1 MIVCVPYVLVQTKTK
16 TMTLNMN
23 MTERP
28 RSEHDVRRSKRLSW
42 LLRHGAP
49 EANVHMDPA
58 GWVEIH
64 ELLNFFSM
72 SRDKLDE
79 LVRTNNKR
87 RLQIEGTRIRC
98 CQGHS
103 VRSGVSSVALEASWQ
118 IYDGDE
124 MIWHGT
130 SAAVLPAIAR
140 EGVLPQRRTHVHLAP
155 SLSSVVGKR
164 AQVDVMIGVDPQRL
178 RNAGETLW
186 RAPNGVILARRI
198 PPDQIIDLRPM
209 TRRTRAQEAELRAL
223 LLTEANPSEPK

>member
-1 MIVCVPYVLVQTKTK
+1 
-16 TMTLNMN
+16 MTLSMN
-23 MTERP
+23 MTMTKRP
-28 RSEHDVRRSKRLSW
+28 RNKHDVRRSKRLSW

-49 EANVHMDPA
+49 EAGVHMDPA
-58 GWVEIH
+58 GWVEIR
-64 ELLNFFSM
+64 ELLDFFSM
-72 SRDKLDE
+72 SRAKLDE
-79 LVRTNNKR
+79 LVCTNTKR
-87 RLQIEGTRIRC
+87 RLQIDGTRIRC

-103 VRSGVSSVALEASWQ
+103 LRSGVSCAALEASWQ

-124 MIWHGT
+124 TIWHGT

-164 AQVDVMIGVDPQRL
+164 AQVDVMIGVDPKHL
-178 RNAGETLW
+178 RSAGETLW

-198 PPDQIIDLRPM
+198 PPEQIIDLRPM

-223 LLTEANPSEPK
+223 LLTKSSPSEP

>member
-1 MIVCVPYVLVQTKTK
+1 MTLSVQP
-16 TMTLNMN
+16 TMTD
-23 MTERP
+23 RP
-28 RSEHDVRRSKRLSW
+28 RNKHDVRRSKRLSW

-49 EANVHMDPA
+49 EAGVPMDPA
-58 GWVEIH
+58 GWVEIGD
-64 ELLNFFSM
+64 LLGFFSM
-72 SRDKLDE
+72 RRATLDE

-103 VRSGVSSVALEASWQ
+103 VRSGVSAAALEASWQ
-118 IYDGDE
+118 IYDDE
-124 MIWHGT
+124 GTIWHGT
-130 SAAVLPAIAR
+130 SAAALPSIAR

-155 SLSSVVGKR
+155 TLASVVGKR

-178 RNAGETLW
+178 RSAGEMLW

-198 PPDQIIDLRPM
+198 PPEQIIDLRPM

-223 LLTEANPSEPK
+223 LLPEASHVEP